1 MGKMK
6 ENVCPGC
13 GRHCSTE
20 NVRCKYGRNYFEKQR
35 ASEQNGM
42 ERRKYKWERYVEK
55 EGLLWKLLLLSAQMK
70 KSLKS
75 EVMTE
80 EQLLSALTDSEQDAL
95 AAAIGKIGE
104 SMKNSGPDV

>member
-1 MGKMK
+1 
-6 ENVCPGC
+6 
-13 GRHCSTE
+13 
-20 NVRCKYGRNYFEKQR
+20 
-35 ASEQNGM
+35 M

-55 EGLLWKLLLLSAQMK
+55 EGLLWKLLLLSTQMK

-104 SMKNSGPDV
+104 SMKKSGPDV